1 LPDQLLLLLAVLPD
15 VEGERAGPLD
25 LLVVPAHILAVAAQ
39 HVELA
44 GDLRAGAQAS
54 AYVL

>member
-1 LPDQLLLLLAVLPD
+1 LPDQLLLLAVLPD